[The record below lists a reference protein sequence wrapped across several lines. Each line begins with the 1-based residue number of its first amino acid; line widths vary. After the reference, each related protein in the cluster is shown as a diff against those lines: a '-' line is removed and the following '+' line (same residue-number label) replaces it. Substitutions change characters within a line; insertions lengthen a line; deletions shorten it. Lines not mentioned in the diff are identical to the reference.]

1 MLIEKSSMKHY
12 TSSMIKYIA
21 GMNLYGDIIKRIDKR
36 NKTAVCPTYGEKEYW
51 DHVLMCEQNKNKRD
65 E

>member
-1 MLIEKSSMKHY
+1 
-12 TSSMIKYIA
+12 MIKYIA